1 MINIYKSGKYDIT
14 LEFDNFGLY
23 NILNAFKKLK
33 NKENATI
40 ECECKKIIFKNNSLD
55 NIYNYIEIK
64 KQSITN
70 TSNLSLANA
79 VANGII
85 RISHIMTKLA
95 PNDRSMNLI
104 AFIIC
109 YSPIR
114 MPVILN
120 LQLQI

>member
-40 ECECKKIIFKNNSLD
+40 ECECKKIIFKNNSMD

-64 KQSITN
+64 KQSITFEICDDDIVTLYEFFYDCSMLN
-70 TSNLSLANA
+70 
-79 VANGII
+79 
-85 RISHIMTKLA
+85 KLL
-95 PNDRSMNLI
+95 DDDELFTCI
-104 AFIIC
+104 YKGKTFTI
-109 YSPIR
+109 Y
-114 MPVILN
+114 PVYDI
-120 LQLQI
+120 